1 MMTYNV
7 IKELEITPST
17 NDKIALLMKH
27 RSDEDL
33 RQFFFMALNPNLMY
47 GIKKIP
53 AYRNKTDKYS
63 LALSM
68 MELFMFSSR
77 EKTGNDA
84 IDHLTYILENTHE
97 FNVDLIKRIIKKDP
111 DCGVSYKLV
120 NKVWKKLIPITPY
133 MRCASANES
142 NYERVNFPSMIQKKA
157 DGLFINTIC
166 KEAAVFHQSRNGK
179 PMDLLGKLDADVLKM
194 LPGKDFVIM
203 GEGLVLDGLGGILD
217 RKTGNGIISKAIHG
231 TITEDEANHVIIEIW
246 DIIPF
251 DAWEAGEFKLY
262 GYNQRFSLLQ
272 KIYSQPEVKINK
284 IRIIETATVNS
295 MDDANLYFRK
305 MVDRGE
311 EGAIL
316 KNMNGT
322 WKNGTSNDCVKMK
335 IKDPADLI
343 CVGTVPHTKRP
354 ELIGALELESAE
366 GIIKVKTG
374 SGLTDFDRSLS
385 PDSFIGQIIEIEY
398 NDITEDKKTGQKSLF
413 LPIYVG
419 VRDDKT
425 EADSYELIRERSTQN
440 KNK

>member
-1 MMTYNV
+1 MNYTYHT
-7 IKELEITPST
+7 IKELENTPGT
-17 NDKIALLMKH
+17 NDKIALLKKYKD
-27 RSDEDL
+27 DEDL
-33 RQFFFMALNPNLMY
+33 RQFFYMALNPNLIY

-53 AYRNKTDKYS
+53 SYRNKTDKYN

-68 MELFMFSSR
+68 MELYTFSSR

-120 NKVWKKLIPITPY
+120 NKVWKKLIPVTPY

-142 NYERVNFPSMIQKKA
+142 NYNRVNFPAIIQKKA
-157 DGLFINTIC
+157 DGIFINNIC
-166 KEAAVFHQSRNGK
+166 KGGQVFHQSRNGK
-179 PMDLLGKLDADVLKM
+179 PMDLHGALDSEILKIM
-194 LPGKDFVIM
+194 PGKDFVIM
-203 GEGLVLDGLGGILD
+203 GEGLVLDGHGGVLD

-231 TITEDEANHVIIEIW
+231 TITKNEASRVVIEVW
-246 DIIPF
+246 DIVPF
-251 DAWEAGEFKLY
+251 DAWENGKFDLYEYGLRFKLL
-262 GYNQRFSLLQ
+262 QEEISLTKLT
-272 KIYSQPEVKINK
+272 K
-284 IRIIETATVNS
+284 IRLIESEIVAS

-305 MVDRGE
+305 MVKRGE

-316 KNMNGT
+316 KNMNGN

-335 IKDPADLI
+335 IKDPTDLV

-354 ELIGALELESAE
+354 ELIGALELESSD

-374 SGLTDFDRSLS
+374 SGLTDFDRALS
-385 PDSFIGQIIEIEY
+385 PDSFIGSIVEIEY

-419 VRDDKT
+419 VRDDKD
-425 EADSYELIRERSTQN
+425 EADSYDLIRERSTQN
-440 KNK
+440 KKK